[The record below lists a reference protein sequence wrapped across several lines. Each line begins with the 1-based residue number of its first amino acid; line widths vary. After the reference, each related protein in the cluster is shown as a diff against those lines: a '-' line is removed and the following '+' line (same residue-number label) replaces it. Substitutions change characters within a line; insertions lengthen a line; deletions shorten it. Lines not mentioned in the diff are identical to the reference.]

1 MEKLNEVLLINAV
14 CGTGSTGH
22 IVADIWKALKDQG
35 HEAKV
40 AYGVGQGC
48 IVDPEDQIC
57 FNNKVGYYT
66 HNLLAK
72 LTDKTGM

>member
-1 MEKLNEVLLINAV
+1 MKVLLINAV

-40 AYGVGQGC
+40 AYGVGQGR
-48 IVDPEDQIC
+48 IVDPETRFALTTKSNITRIIC
-57 FNNKVGYYT
+57 LPN
-66 HNLLAK
+66 
-72 LTDKTGM
+72 